1 MECWSLEANIVVVD
15 TWKSWTLWNFSSNES
30 ICLSYL
36 FSSPSW
42 VFVSNILVLESFFR
56 QEKNGWLTGWFLF
69 RTNSPRPAV
78 EPGQFDGSTGNIRF
92 IDVNS
97 RKYPRKHTWKPSKSY
112 KWTICTIQF
121 PPTDIEACLIFR
133 NPPDNYN
140 TGTNRL
146 SVHTLD
152 TVSTIHTRDKNIP
165 YYGMILGTYELIT
178 SNQDLILDDDL
189 N

>member
-1 MECWSLEANIVVVD
+1 MLIIGSKYRCCWYLEVLNLMKLQFKWIYLLIV
-15 TWKSWTLWNFSSNES
+15 F
-30 ICLSYL
+30 I
-36 FSSPSW
+36 
-42 VFVSNILVLESFFR
+42 FVTIVSFRFKHFCARVFFR

-97 RKYPRKHTWKPSKSY
+97 RKYPRKHTWKPSKFY
-112 KWTICTIQF
+112 KWTICTIQC